1 MDKGETVMEETL
13 NIRPY
18 AKNITDLS
26 HVAWELED
34 PFHNGGN
41 FQLIPLPNDDWLCY
55 MRIFGYFITGK
66 GLYCQTP

>member
-41 FQLIPLPNDDWLCY
+41 FQLIPMPDGDWLCY